1 MYFSNFSIPGYYCLK
16 LPRFGCKIELSH
28 ARMNY
33 YSFLTLSCNI
43 QRCYASEVS
52 LALPPGLLL
61 STFITVSLP
70 CVGPAAFSTLK
81 PLPTTRRSQMKVRGR
96 KKRETEPTVRQSD
109 EEIERKGDGFTVC
122 HSLPRTIKRG
132 PFVRSSR
139 RFYDDRTLSAKAIMV
154 GFGFGFFLLCL
165 DCESFLS
172 RVSHQHATD
181 FQSFSCL
188 SLSLSLRYQ
197 LRFWVR
203 SCLYNTCFVH
213 SRDSQYTQIITWM
226 DGPLHE
232 ELEARDRMYGQRFCS
247 ILFPLSL
254 IGFWCPS

>member
-1 MYFSNFSIPGYYCLK
+1 MKHYL
-16 LPRFGCKIELSH
+16 
-28 ARMNY
+28 
-33 YSFLTLSCNI
+33 FLTLSCTI
-43 QRCYASEVS
+43 QRCYASQVS
-52 LALPPGLLL
+52 LALSPGLLL
-61 STFITVSLP
+61 PTFITVSLP

-96 KKRETEPTVRQSD
+96 KKRERKNQQSDSESD
-109 EEIERKGDGFTVC
+109 EEIERKGDGFTVS

-188 SLSLSLRYQ
+188 SLAVIAISAALL
-197 LRFWVR
+197 
-203 SCLYNTCFVH
+203 
-213 SRDSQYTQIITWM
+213 
-226 DGPLHE
+226 G
-232 ELEARDRMYGQRFCS
+232 
-247 ILFPLSL
+247 
-254 IGFWCPS
+254 